1 MNQFNLK
8 GGRVKCPYSVST
20 TPMQLDKP
28 LRPHQIRGDVAMQQ
42 HSLGQLI
49 FPTGGGKTLNMIM
62 DAIRQF
68 QLETPQTIVVVAPRI
83 LLAEQLSSE
92 FLEFIIDAA
101 VFHIHT
107 GETHHESSTKPLAI
121 RNWVESNNS
130 RHKLIFTTYHSLSRL
145 VSAEIDVDTIYF
157 DEAHNSVR
165 RDFFPATEHFSAN
178 ANRCYFFT
186 ATRKTSLT
194 PTKPGMND
202 VEVYGNII
210 CQVSAPELIAGGYI
224 VPPKVYAH
232 TSKTTAEC
240 GGCPYERDKH
250 NIIDIINTYGVDKVL
265 IVSKK
270 TNDIVGLTTQTDF
283 QLKMDNLGYEVL
295 HISSKFGAFI
305 NNKKVNREV
314 FFDTLNAYGKDVDR
328 RFVVLNHSIL
338 GEGLNISCLNAV
350 VFQRSTDYINI
361 LQNVGRAIRMDPRDS
376 KGIREGAITPGSVN
390 TYSKSFGL
398 VITPTFDKVGISTAK
413 KIEVCL
419 DTVFNRGELLDSVV
433 RR

>member
-1 MNQFNLK
+1 
-8 GGRVKCPYSVST
+8 
-20 TPMQLDKP
+20 MQLVP
-28 LRPHQIRGDVAMQQ
+28 RPHQVRGDVAMQQ
-42 HSLGQLI
+42 HNKGQLI
-49 FPTGGGKTLNMIM
+49 VPTGGGKTLNMIM
-62 DAIRQF
+62 DTVRQF
-68 QLETPQTIVVVAPRI
+68 QSQTPQTIVVVAPRI
-83 LLAEQLSSE
+83 LLSEQLSSE
-92 FLEFIIDAA
+92 FLEFIVDAA

-107 GETHHESSTKPLAI
+107 GETHHESSTKPLDI

-130 RHKLIFTTYHSLSRL
+130 RHKLLFTTYHSLSRL

-165 RDFFPATEHFSAN
+165 RDFFPATEHFAAN

-202 VEVYGNII
+202 SEIYGNII
-210 CQVSAPELIAGGYI
+210 CQVSAPELVAGGYI

-232 TSKTTAEC
+232 NSKTTAEC
-240 GGCPYERDKH
+240 GGCSYERDKH

-270 TNDIVGLTTQTDF
+270 TKDIVGLTTQTDF

-314 FFDTLNAYGKDVDR
+314 FFDTLNAYGKDVSKK
-328 RFVVLNHSIL
+328 FIVLNHSIL

-376 KGIREGAITPGSVN
+376 KGIRDGTITPGSVN

-398 VITPTFDKVGISTAK
+398 VITPTFDRVGISTAK

-433 RR
+433 RS

>member
-1 MNQFNLK
+1 MNTQIK
-8 GGRVKCPYSVST
+8 
-20 TPMQLDKP
+20 
-28 LRPHQIRGDVAMQQ
+28 LRSHQERTDLAMQKYNK
-42 HSLGQLI
+42 GQVI
-49 FPTGGGKTLNMIM
+49 VPTGGGKTLNMIT
-62 DAIRQF
+62 DTVRQF
-68 QLETPQTIVVVAPRI
+68 QSQTPQTIVVVAPRI

-157 DEAHNSVR
+157 DESHHSVKR
-165 RDFFPATEHFSAN
+165 NFFPATEHFSAN

-202 VEVYGNII
+202 SDVYGEII
-210 CQVSAPELIAGGYI
+210 CRVSAPELVAGGYI
-224 VPPKVYAH
+224 VPPKVFAH
-232 TSKTTAEC
+232 PSKTTDEC
-240 GGCPYERDKH
+240 GGCSYERDKH
-250 NIIDIINTYGVDKVL
+250 NIIDIINTYGMDKVL

-270 TNDIVGLTTQTDF
+270 TKDIIGLTTHTDF
-283 QLKMDNLGYEVL
+283 QLQMEQMGYEVL

-305 NNKKVNREV
+305 NNQKVNREV
-314 FFDTLNAYGKDVDR
+314 FFDTLNSYGKDVDKK
-328 RFVVLNHSIL
+328 FVVLHFDIL
-338 GEGLNISCLNAV
+338 AEGLNISCLNGI
-350 VFQRSTDYINI
+350 VFQRSTDYIKI
-361 LQNVGRAIRMDPRDS
+361 LQTVGRAIRLDPRDS
-376 KGIREGAITPGSVN
+376 KGMREGTITPGAVN
-390 TYSKSFGL
+390 TYNKKFGL
-398 VITPTFDKVGISTAK
+398 VVTPTFDKVGISTAK

-433 RR
+433 RS

>member
-1 MNQFNLK
+1 M
-8 GGRVKCPYSVST
+8 
-20 TPMQLDKP
+20 
-28 LRPHQIRGDVAMQQ
+28 
-42 HSLGQLI
+42 
-49 FPTGGGKTLNMIM
+49 PTGAGKTLNMIM
-62 DAIRQF
+62 DTVRQF
-68 QLETPQTIVVVAPRI
+68 QSETPQTIVVVSPRI
-83 LLAEQLSSE
+83 LLSEQLSSE
-92 FLEFIIDAA
+92 FLEFIVDAA

-107 GETHHESSTKPLAI
+107 GETHHESSTKPLDI

-130 RHKLIFTTYHSLSRL
+130 RHKLLFTTYHSLSRL

-202 VEVYGNII
+202 SEVYGNII
-210 CQVSAPELIAGGYI
+210 CQVSAPELVAGGYI

-240 GGCPYERDKH
+240 GGCSYERDKH

-270 TNDIVGLTTQTDF
+270 TKDIVGLTTQTDF

-314 FFDTLNAYGKDVDR
+314 FFDTLNAYGKDVSKK
-328 RFVVLNHSIL
+328 FIVLNHSIL

-376 KGIREGAITPGSVN
+376 KGIREGTITPGSVN

-433 RR
+433 RS